1 MKGASMLENLHVKNL
16 ALIEEEDITF
26 LDGLHILS
34 GETGAGKSIILG
46 ALGLALGGKVSKDM
60 LRDPGKEALVEAVFR
75 ITRDSQRKQLAE
87 LDIEPYD
94 DEVILSRKITESRS
108 VAKINGEMV
117 PAIKMKEVGD
127 IFLDIHGQNDHQ
139 SLLHKKKH
147 LEMLDEYAKNEVG
160 PLKERMQ
167 TAYKTYAAK
176 QQEWKEAN
184 QLDGDR
190 EREISFLEYEIKEI
204 TEANLEIGE
213 DARFEN
219 QYRRLSNSK
228 RIMEALSEALSEA
241 YQQTSG
247 SDGASEQV
255 GRAVQRLH
263 QILSYDEALE
273 PMFESLNDIDSLLS
287 DFNRDLS
294 QYMAEAE
301 FDEEMF
307 AQIDGRLNEINRLK
321 DKYGATIEDILAAK
335 QEKEDRLEKLMHHE
349 AYLAKLTQAL
359 NDAKKEAE
367 DAAFALSGM
376 RKRYAKELSG
386 KVEEAL
392 MDLNFLDVHFSM
404 EFLQTDHIGAD
415 GYDDAQ
421 FMIRTNPG
429 EPIRPLKDIASG
441 GEMSRIMLAIK
452 TVLAEHDDID
462 TLIFDEI
469 DAGISG
475 RTAQA
480 VSEKLHLVAKEHQVI
495 CITHLPQIAAMADH
509 HYLIQKDVVGNET
522 ISSIEAL
529 SYHDS
534 IKELARMLG
543 GTTITQTVLDNA
555 KEMKDLAQGKKDV

>member
-204 TEANLEIGE
+204 TEAKLEIGE

-228 RIMEALSEALSEA
+228 RIMEALSEA

-376 RKRYAKELSG
+376 RKRYAKELFG

>member
-1 MKGASMLENLHVKNL
+1 MLENLHVKNL

-117 PAIKMKEVGD
+117 PAIRMKEVGD

-190 EREISFLEYEIKEI
+190 EREISFLEHEIKEI

-228 RIMEALSEALSEA
+228 RIMEALSEA

-273 PMFESLNDIDSLLS
+273 PMFESLNDIDSLLA

>member
-16 ALIEEEDITF
+16 ALIEEEDIAF

-117 PAIKMKEVGD
+117 PAIKMKQVGD

-228 RIMEALSEALSEA
+228 RIMEALSEA

>member
-1 MKGASMLENLHVKNL
+1 MLENLHVKNL

-94 DEVILSRKITESRS
+94 DEIILSRKITESRS

-228 RIMEALSEALSEA
+228 RIMEALSEA

-349 AYLAKLTQAL
+349 ACLAKLTQAL

>member
-1 MKGASMLENLHVKNL
+1 MLENLHVKNL

-46 ALGLALGGKVSKDM
+46 ALGLALGGKVSKEM
-60 LRDPGKEALVEAVFR
+60 LRDGDKEALVEAVFR
-75 ITRDSQRKQLAE
+75 VTRESQRKQLAA
-87 LDIEPYD
+87 LDVEPYD
-94 DEVILSRKITESRS
+94 DQIILSRKITESRS

-117 PAIKMKEVGD
+117 PAVKMKQVGD

-147 LEMLDEYAKNEVG
+147 LEMLDEYAKSEVQ
-160 PLKERMQ
+160 PLKERMH
-167 TAYKTYAAK
+167 TAYKKYAQK
-176 QQEWKEAN
+176 QQEWQDADRM
-184 QLDGDR
+184 DGDR
-190 EREISFLEYEIKEI
+190 EREISFLEYEIHEI
-204 TEANLEIGE
+204 ADANLQVGE
-213 DARFEN
+213 DERFES

-228 RIMEALSEALSEA
+228 RIMEALGEA
-241 YQQTSG
+241 QQMSAG
-247 SDGASEQV
+247 ADGASDQI
-255 GRAVQRLH
+255 GRAIQRLH
-263 QILSYDEALE
+263 QVVVYDEALS
-273 PMFESLNDIDSLLS
+273 PMLDSLSDIDSLLS

-294 QYMAEAE
+294 QYMSEAE
-301 FDEEMF
+301 FDEELF

-321 DKYGATIEDILAAK
+321 DKYGSTIEQIIAAK
-335 QEKEDRLEKLMHHE
+335 EEKEERLQKLQHYE
-349 AYLAKLTQAL
+349 AYLAKLSEECKQ
-359 NDAKKEAE
+359 AKKEAE
-367 DAAFALSGM
+367 DAAFALSSM
-376 RKRYAKELSG
+376 RQHYAKELSK
-386 KVEEAL
+386 KVEDAL
-392 MDLNFLDVHFSM
+392 LDLNFLDVHFSM
-404 EFLQTDHIGAD
+404 EFLQAEKIGMD

-509 HYLIQKDVVGNET
+509 HYLIQKDVIGNET

-555 KEMKDLAQGKKDV
+555 REMKELAQQKKDV

>member
-117 PAIKMKEVGD
+117 PAIKMKQVGD

-228 RIMEALSEALSEA
+228 RIMEALSEA

-294 QYMAEAE
+294 QYMAETE

-349 AYLAKLTQAL
+349 VYLAKLTQAL

-392 MDLNFLDVHFSM
+392 MNLNFLDVHFSM

>member
-1 MKGASMLENLHVKNL
+1 MLENLHVKNL

-46 ALGLALGGKVSKDM
+46 ALGLALGGKVSKEM
-60 LRDPGKEALVEAVFR
+60 LRDGDKEALVEAVFR
-75 ITRDSQRKQLAE
+75 VTRESQRKQLAA
-87 LDIEPYD
+87 LDVEPYD
-94 DEVILSRKITESRS
+94 DQIILSRKITESRS

-117 PAIKMKEVGD
+117 PAVKMKQVGD

-147 LEMLDEYAKNEVG
+147 LEMLDEYAKSEVQ
-160 PLKERMQ
+160 PLKERMH
-167 TAYKTYAAK
+167 TAYKKYAQK
-176 QQEWKEAN
+176 QQEWQDADRM
-184 QLDGDR
+184 DGDR
-190 EREISFLEYEIKEI
+190 EREISFLEYEIHEI
-204 TEANLEIGE
+204 AEANLQVGE
-213 DARFEN
+213 DERFES

-228 RIMEALSEALSEA
+228 RIMEALGEA
-241 YQQTSG
+241 QQMSAG
-247 SDGASEQV
+247 ADGASDQI
-255 GRAVQRLH
+255 GRAIQRLH
-263 QILSYDEALE
+263 QVVVYDETLS
-273 PMFESLNDIDSLLS
+273 PMLDSLSDIDSLLS

-294 QYMAEAE
+294 QYMSEAE
-301 FDEEMF
+301 FDEELF

-321 DKYGATIEDILAAK
+321 DKYGSTIEQILAAK
-335 QEKEDRLEKLMHHE
+335 EEKEERLQKLQHYE
-349 AYLAKLTQAL
+349 AYLAKLSEECKQ
-359 NDAKKEAE
+359 AKKEAE
-367 DAAFALSGM
+367 DAAFALSSM
-376 RKRYAKELSG
+376 RQHYAKELSK
-386 KVEEAL
+386 KVEDAL
-392 MDLNFLDVHFSM
+392 LDLNFLDVHFSM
-404 EFLQTDHIGAD
+404 EFLQAEKIGMD

-509 HYLIQKDVVGNET
+509 HYLIQKDVIGNET

-543 GTTITQTVLDNA
+543 GTAITQTVLDNA
-555 KEMKDLAQGKKDV
+555 KEMKELAQQKKDV

>member
-60 LRDPGKEALVEAVFR
+60 LRDPGKEALIEAVFR

-94 DEVILSRKITESRS
+94 DEIILSRKITESRS

-117 PAIKMKEVGD
+117 PAIRMKEVGD

-228 RIMEALSEALSEA
+228 RIMEALSEA

-321 DKYGATIEDILAAK
+321 DKYGATIEDILATK

>member
-167 TAYKTYAAK
+167 TAYKTYATK

-228 RIMEALSEALSEA
+228 RIMEALSEA

-294 QYMAEAE
+294 QYMAETE

-359 NDAKKEAE
+359 NDAQKEAE

>member
-1 MKGASMLENLHVKNL
+1 M
-16 ALIEEEDITF
+16 
-26 LDGLHILS
+26 
-34 GETGAGKSIILG
+34 
-46 ALGLALGGKVSKDM
+46 
-60 LRDPGKEALVEAVFR
+60 
-75 ITRDSQRKQLAE
+75 AE

-94 DEVILSRKITESRS
+94 DEIILSRKITESRS

-228 RIMEALSEALSEA
+228 RIMEALSEA

>member
-1 MKGASMLENLHVKNL
+1 MLENLHVKNL

-46 ALGLALGGKVSKDM
+46 ALGLALGGKVSKEM
-60 LRDPGKEALVEAVFR
+60 LRDGDKEALVEAVFR
-75 ITRDSQRKQLAE
+75 VTRESQRKQLAA
-87 LDIEPYD
+87 LDVEPYD
-94 DEVILSRKITESRS
+94 DQIILSRKITESRS

-117 PAIKMKEVGD
+117 PAVKMKQVGD

-147 LEMLDEYAKNEVG
+147 LEMLDEYAKSEVQ
-160 PLKERMQ
+160 PLKERMH
-167 TAYKTYAAK
+167 TAYKKYAQK
-176 QQEWKEAN
+176 QQEWQDADRV
-184 QLDGDR
+184 DGDR
-190 EREISFLEYEIKEI
+190 EREISFLEYEIHEI
-204 TEANLEIGE
+204 AEANLQVGE
-213 DARFEN
+213 DERFES

-228 RIMEALSEALSEA
+228 RIMEALGEA
-241 YQQTSG
+241 QQMSAG
-247 SDGASEQV
+247 ADGASDQI
-255 GRAVQRLH
+255 GRAIQRLH
-263 QILSYDEALE
+263 QVVVYDEALS
-273 PMFESLNDIDSLLS
+273 PMLDSLSDIDSLLS

-294 QYMAEAE
+294 QYMSEAE
-301 FDEEMF
+301 FDEELF

-321 DKYGATIEDILAAK
+321 DKYGSTIEQILAAK
-335 QEKEDRLEKLMHHE
+335 EEKEERLQKLQHYE
-349 AYLAKLTQAL
+349 AYLAKLSEECKQ
-359 NDAKKEAE
+359 AKKEAE
-367 DAAFALSGM
+367 DAAFALSSM
-376 RKRYAKELSG
+376 RQRYAKELSK
-386 KVEEAL
+386 KVEDAL
-392 MDLNFLDVHFSM
+392 LDLNFLDVHFSM
-404 EFLQTDHIGAD
+404 EFLQAEKIGMD

-509 HYLIQKDVVGNET
+509 HYLIQKDVIGNET

-555 KEMKDLAQGKKDV
+555 KEMKELAQQKKDV

>member
-1 MKGASMLENLHVKNL
+1 MLENLHVKNL

-117 PAIKMKEVGD
+117 PAIKMKQVGD

-167 TAYKTYAAK
+167 TAYKTYAAT

-228 RIMEALSEALSEA
+228 RIMEALSEA

-294 QYMAEAE
+294 QYMAETE

-349 AYLAKLTQAL
+349 VYLAKLTQAL

>member
-1 MKGASMLENLHVKNL
+1 MLENLHVKNL

-60 LRDPGKEALVEAVFR
+60 LRDPGKEALVEAIFR

-204 TEANLEIGE
+204 TEAKLEIGE

-228 RIMEALSEALSEA
+228 RIMEALSEA

>member
-1 MKGASMLENLHVKNL
+1 MLENLHVKNL

-46 ALGLALGGKVSKDM
+46 ALGLALGGKVSKEM
-60 LRDPGKEALVEAVFR
+60 LRDGDKEALVEAVFR
-75 ITRDSQRKQLAE
+75 VTRESQRKQLAA
-87 LDIEPYD
+87 LDVEPYD
-94 DEVILSRKITESRS
+94 DQIILSRKITESRS

-117 PAIKMKEVGD
+117 PAVKMKQVGD

-147 LEMLDEYAKNEVG
+147 LEMLDEYAKSEVQ
-160 PLKERMQ
+160 PLKEHMH
-167 TAYKTYAAK
+167 TAYKKYAQK
-176 QQEWKEAN
+176 QQEWQDADRM
-184 QLDGDR
+184 DGDR
-190 EREISFLEYEIKEI
+190 EREISFLEYEIHEI
-204 TEANLEIGE
+204 ADANLQVGE
-213 DARFEN
+213 DERFES

-228 RIMEALSEALSEA
+228 RIMEALGEA
-241 YQQTSG
+241 QQMSAG
-247 SDGASEQV
+247 ADGASDQI
-255 GRAVQRLH
+255 GRAIQRLH
-263 QILSYDEALE
+263 QVVVYDEALS
-273 PMFESLNDIDSLLS
+273 PMLDSLSDIDSLLS

-294 QYMAEAE
+294 QYMSEAE
-301 FDEEMF
+301 FDEELF

-321 DKYGATIEDILAAK
+321 DKYGSTIEQILAAK
-335 QEKEDRLEKLMHHE
+335 EEKEERLQKLQHYE
-349 AYLAKLTQAL
+349 AYLAKLSEECKQ
-359 NDAKKEAE
+359 AKKEAE
-367 DAAFALSGM
+367 DAAFALSSM
-376 RKRYAKELSG
+376 RQHYAKELSK
-386 KVEEAL
+386 KVEDAL
-392 MDLNFLDVHFSM
+392 LDLNFLDVHFSM
-404 EFLQTDHIGAD
+404 EFLQAEKIGMD

-509 HYLIQKDVVGNET
+509 HYLIQKDVIGNET

-555 KEMKDLAQGKKDV
+555 KEMKELAQQKKDV

>member
-167 TAYKTYAAK
+167 AAYKTYAAK

-204 TEANLEIGE
+204 TEVNLEIGE

-228 RIMEALSEALSEA
+228 RIMEALSEA

-321 DKYGATIEDILAAK
+321 DKYGATIEDILATK

>member
-1 MKGASMLENLHVKNL
+1 MLENLHVKNL

-228 RIMEALSEALSEA
+228 RIMEALSET

-294 QYMAEAE
+294 QYMAETE

-335 QEKEDRLEKLMHHE
+335 QEKEDRLERLMHHE

>member
-1 MKGASMLENLHVKNL
+1 MLENLHVKNL

-228 RIMEALSEALSEA
+228 RIMEALSEA

-480 VSEKLHLVAKEHQVI
+480 VSEKLHLVTKEHQVI

>member
-1 MKGASMLENLHVKNL
+1 MLENLHVKNL

-46 ALGLALGGKVSKDM
+46 ALGLALGGKVSKEM
-60 LRDPGKEALVEAVFR
+60 LRDGDKEALVEAVFR
-75 ITRDSQRKQLAE
+75 VTRESQRKQLAA
-87 LDIEPYD
+87 LDVEPYD
-94 DEVILSRKITESRS
+94 DQIILSRKITESRS

-117 PAIKMKEVGD
+117 PAVKMKQVGD

-147 LEMLDEYAKNEVG
+147 LEMLDEYAKSEVQ
-160 PLKERMQ
+160 PLKERMH
-167 TAYKTYAAK
+167 TAYKKYAQK
-176 QQEWKEAN
+176 QQEWQDADRM
-184 QLDGDR
+184 DGDR
-190 EREISFLEYEIKEI
+190 EREISFLEYEIHEI
-204 TEANLEIGE
+204 ADANLQVGE
-213 DARFEN
+213 DERFES

-228 RIMEALSEALSEA
+228 RIMEALGEA
-241 YQQTSG
+241 QQMSAG
-247 SDGASEQV
+247 ADGASDQI
-255 GRAVQRLH
+255 GRAIQRLH
-263 QILSYDEALE
+263 QVVVYDEALS
-273 PMFESLNDIDSLLS
+273 PMLDSLSDIDSLLS

-294 QYMAEAE
+294 QYMSEAE
-301 FDEEMF
+301 FDEELF

-321 DKYGATIEDILAAK
+321 DKYGSTIEQILAAK
-335 QEKEDRLEKLMHHE
+335 DEKEERLQKLQHYE
-349 AYLAKLTQAL
+349 AYLAKLSEECKQ
-359 NDAKKEAE
+359 AKKEAE
-367 DAAFALSGM
+367 DAAFALSSM
-376 RKRYAKELSG
+376 RQRYAKELSK
-386 KVEEAL
+386 KVEDAL
-392 MDLNFLDVHFSM
+392 LDLNFLDVHFSM
-404 EFLQTDHIGAD
+404 EFLQAEKIGMD

-555 KEMKDLAQGKKDV
+555 KEMKELAQQKKDV

>member
-228 RIMEALSEALSEA
+228 RIMEALSEA

-349 AYLAKLTQAL
+349 SYLAKLTQAL

>member
-94 DEVILSRKITESRS
+94 DEVILSRNITESRS

-228 RIMEALSEALSEA
+228 RIMEALSEA

-386 KVEEAL
+386 KVEKAL

>member
-1 MKGASMLENLHVKNL
+1 MLENLHVKNL

-46 ALGLALGGKVSKDM
+46 ALGLALGGKVSKEM
-60 LRDPGKEALVEAVFR
+60 LRDGDKEALVEAVFR
-75 ITRDSQRKQLAE
+75 VTRESQRKQLAA
-87 LDIEPYD
+87 LDVEPYD
-94 DEVILSRKITESRS
+94 DQIILSRKITESRS

-117 PAIKMKEVGD
+117 PAVKMKQVGD

-147 LEMLDEYAKNEVG
+147 LEMLDEYAKSEVQ
-160 PLKERMQ
+160 PLKERMH
-167 TAYKTYAAK
+167 TAYKKYAQK
-176 QQEWKEAN
+176 QQEWQDADRM
-184 QLDGDR
+184 DGDR
-190 EREISFLEYEIKEI
+190 EREISFLEYEIHEI
-204 TEANLEIGE
+204 AEANLQVGE
-213 DARFEN
+213 DERFES

-228 RIMEALSEALSEA
+228 RIMEALGEA
-241 YQQTSG
+241 QQMSAG
-247 SDGASEQV
+247 ADGASDQI
-255 GRAVQRLH
+255 GRAIQRLH
-263 QILSYDEALE
+263 QVVVYDEALS
-273 PMFESLNDIDSLLS
+273 PMLDSLSDIDSLLS

-294 QYMAEAE
+294 QYMSEAE
-301 FDEEMF
+301 FDEELF

-321 DKYGATIEDILAAK
+321 DKYGSTIEQILAAK
-335 QEKEDRLEKLMHHE
+335 EEKEERLQKLQHYE
-349 AYLAKLTQAL
+349 AYLAKLSEECKQ
-359 NDAKKEAE
+359 AKKEAE
-367 DAAFALSGM
+367 DAAFALSSM
-376 RKRYAKELSG
+376 RQRYAKELSK
-386 KVEEAL
+386 KVEDAL
-392 MDLNFLDVHFSM
+392 LDLNFLDVHFSM
-404 EFLQTDHIGAD
+404 EFLQAEKIGMD

-509 HYLIQKDVVGNET
+509 HYLIQKDVIGNET

-555 KEMKDLAQGKKDV
+555 KEMKELAQQKKDV

>member
-1 MKGASMLENLHVKNL
+1 MKGACMLENLHVKNL

-228 RIMEALSEALSEA
+228 RIMEALSEA

>member
-228 RIMEALSEALSEA
+228 RIMEALSEA

-287 DFNRDLS
+287 GFNRDLS
-294 QYMAEAE
+294 QYMAETE

>member
-1 MKGASMLENLHVKNL
+1 MLENLHVKNL

-228 RIMEALSEALSEA
+228 RIMEALSEA

-294 QYMAEAE
+294 QYMAETE

-421 FMIRTNPG
+421 FMI
-429 EPIRPLKDIASG
+429 
-441 GEMSRIMLAIK
+441 SRIMLAIK

>member
-1 MKGASMLENLHVKNL
+1 MLENLHVKNL

-46 ALGLALGGKVSKDM
+46 ALGLALGGKVLKDM

-108 VAKINGEMV
+108 VAKINSEMV

-228 RIMEALSEALSEA
+228 RIMEALSEA

-294 QYMAEAE
+294 QYMAETE

>member
-228 RIMEALSEALSEA
+228 RIMEALSEA
-241 YQQTSG
+241 YQQTSV

-321 DKYGATIEDILAAK
+321 DKYGATIEDILATK

>member
-1 MKGASMLENLHVKNL
+1 MKGASMIENLHVKNL

-228 RIMEALSEALSEA
+228 RIMEALSEA

>member
-46 ALGLALGGKVSKDM
+46 ALCLALGGEVSKDM
-60 LRDPGKEALVEAVFR
+60 VRDPGKEALVEAVFR

-167 TAYKTYAAK
+167 TAYKTYATK

-228 RIMEALSEALSEA
+228 RIMEALSEA

-294 QYMAEAE
+294 QYMAETE

>member
-1 MKGASMLENLHVKNL
+1 MLENLHVKNL

-46 ALGLALGGKVSKDM
+46 ALGLALGGKVSKEM
-60 LRDPGKEALVEAVFR
+60 LRDGDKEALVEAVFR
-75 ITRDSQRKQLAE
+75 VTRESQRKQLAA
-87 LDIEPYD
+87 LDVEPYD
-94 DEVILSRKITESRS
+94 DQIILSRKITESRS

-117 PAIKMKEVGD
+117 PAVKMKQVGD

-147 LEMLDEYAKNEVG
+147 LEMLDEYAKSEVQ
-160 PLKERMQ
+160 PLKERMH
-167 TAYKTYAAK
+167 TAYKKYAQK
-176 QQEWKEAN
+176 QQEWQDADRM
-184 QLDGDR
+184 DGDR
-190 EREISFLEYEIKEI
+190 EREISFLEYEIHEI
-204 TEANLEIGE
+204 ADANLQVGE
-213 DARFEN
+213 DERFES

-228 RIMEALSEALSEA
+228 RIMEALGEA
-241 YQQTSG
+241 QQMSAG
-247 SDGASEQV
+247 ADGASDQI
-255 GRAVQRLH
+255 GRAIQRLH
-263 QILSYDEALE
+263 QVVVYDEALS
-273 PMFESLNDIDSLLS
+273 PMLDSLSDIDSLLS

-294 QYMAEAE
+294 QYMSEAE
-301 FDEEMF
+301 FDEELF

-321 DKYGATIEDILAAK
+321 DKYGSTIEQILAAK
-335 QEKEDRLEKLMHHE
+335 EEKEERLQKLQHYE
-349 AYLAKLTQAL
+349 AYLAKLSEECKQ
-359 NDAKKEAE
+359 AKKEAE
-367 DAAFALSGM
+367 DAAFALSSM
-376 RKRYAKELSG
+376 RQHYAKELSK
-386 KVEEAL
+386 KVEDAL
-392 MDLNFLDVHFSM
+392 LDLNFLDVHFSM
-404 EFLQTDHIGAD
+404 EFLQAEKIGMD

-509 HYLIQKDVVGNET
+509 HYLIQKEVTGNET

-555 KEMKDLAQGKKDV
+555 KEMKELAQQKKDV

>member
-1 MKGASMLENLHVKNL
+1 MLENLHVKNL

-60 LRDPGKEALVEAVFR
+60 LRDPGKEALIEAVFR

-167 TAYKTYAAK
+167 TAYKAYAAK

-204 TEANLEIGE
+204 TEAKLEIGE

-228 RIMEALSEALSEA
+228 RIMEALSEA

>member
-1 MKGASMLENLHVKNL
+1 MLENLHVKNL

-75 ITRDSQRKQLAE
+75 IIRDSQRKQLAE

-228 RIMEALSEALSEA
+228 RIMEALSEA

>member
-1 MKGASMLENLHVKNL
+1 MLENLHVKNL

-46 ALGLALGGKVSKDM
+46 ALGLALGGKVSKEM
-60 LRDPGKEALVEAVFR
+60 LRDGDKEALVEAVFR
-75 ITRDSQRKQLAE
+75 VTRESQRKQLAA
-87 LDIEPYD
+87 LDVEPYD
-94 DEVILSRKITESRS
+94 DQIILSRKITESRS

-117 PAIKMKEVGD
+117 PAVKMKQVGD

-147 LEMLDEYAKNEVG
+147 LEMLDEYAKSEVQ

-167 TAYKTYAAK
+167 TAYKRYAQK
-176 QQEWKEAN
+176 QQEWQDADRM
-184 QLDGDR
+184 DGDR
-190 EREISFLEYEIKEI
+190 EREISFLEYEVHEI
-204 TEANLEIGE
+204 ADANLQVGE
-213 DARFEN
+213 DERFEN

-228 RIMEALSEALSEA
+228 RIMEALGEA
-241 YQQTSG
+241 QQMSAG
-247 SDGASEQV
+247 VDGASDQI
-255 GRAVQRLH
+255 GRAIQRLH
-263 QILSYDEALE
+263 QVVVYDEALS
-273 PMFESLNDIDSLLS
+273 PMLDSLSDIDSLLS

-294 QYMAEAE
+294 QYMSEAE
-301 FDEEMF
+301 FDEELF

-321 DKYGATIEDILAAK
+321 DKYGSTIEQILAAK
-335 QEKEDRLEKLMHHE
+335 EEKEERLQKLQHYE
-349 AYLAKLTQAL
+349 AYLAKLSEECKQ
-359 NDAKKEAE
+359 AKKEAE
-367 DAAFALSGM
+367 DAAFALSSM
-376 RKRYAKELSG
+376 RQHYAKELSK
-386 KVEEAL
+386 KVEDAL
-392 MDLNFLDVHFSM
+392 LDLNFLDVHFSM
-404 EFLQTDHIGAD
+404 EFLQAEKIGMD

-429 EPIRPLKDIASG
+429 EPVRPLKDIASG

-509 HYLIQKDVVGNET
+509 HYLIQKDVIGNET

-555 KEMKDLAQGKKDV
+555 KEMKELAQQKKDV

>member
-1 MKGASMLENLHVKNL
+1 MLENLHVKNL

-228 RIMEALSEALSEA
+228 RIMEALSET

-321 DKYGATIEDILAAK
+321 DKYGATIEDILATK

>member
-204 TEANLEIGE
+204 TEVNLEIGE

-228 RIMEALSEALSEA
+228 RIMEALSEA

>member
-1 MKGASMLENLHVKNL
+1 MLENLHVKNL

-46 ALGLALGGKVSKDM
+46 ALGLALGGKVSKEM
-60 LRDPGKEALVEAVFR
+60 LRDGDKEALVEAVFR
-75 ITRDSQRKQLAE
+75 VTRESQRKQLAA
-87 LDIEPYD
+87 LDVEPYD
-94 DEVILSRKITESRS
+94 DQIILSRKITESRS

-117 PAIKMKEVGD
+117 PAVKMKQVGD

-147 LEMLDEYAKNEVG
+147 LEMLDEYAKSEVQ
-160 PLKERMQ
+160 PLKERMH
-167 TAYKTYAAK
+167 TAYKKYAQK
-176 QQEWKEAN
+176 QQEWQDADRM
-184 QLDGDR
+184 DGDR
-190 EREISFLEYEIKEI
+190 EREISFLEYEIHEI
-204 TEANLEIGE
+204 ADANLQVGE
-213 DARFEN
+213 DERFES

-228 RIMEALSEALSEA
+228 RIMEALGEA
-241 YQQTSG
+241 QQMSAG
-247 SDGASEQV
+247 ADGASDQI
-255 GRAVQRLH
+255 GRAIQRLH
-263 QILSYDEALE
+263 QVVVYDEALS
-273 PMFESLNDIDSLLS
+273 PMLDSLSDIDSLLS

-294 QYMAEAE
+294 QYMSEAE
-301 FDEEMF
+301 FDEELF

-321 DKYGATIEDILAAK
+321 DKYGSTIEQILAAK
-335 QEKEDRLEKLMHHE
+335 DEKEERLQKLQHYE
-349 AYLAKLTQAL
+349 AYLAKLSEECKQ
-359 NDAKKEAE
+359 AKKEAE
-367 DAAFALSGM
+367 DAAFALSSM
-376 RKRYAKELSG
+376 RQRYAKELSK
-386 KVEEAL
+386 KVEDAL
-392 MDLNFLDVHFSM
+392 LDLNFLDVHFSM
-404 EFLQTDHIGAD
+404 EFLQAEKIGMD

-509 HYLIQKDVVGNET
+509 HYLIQKDVIGNET

-555 KEMKDLAQGKKDV
+555 KEMKELAQQKKDV

>member
-228 RIMEALSEALSEA
+228 RIMEALSEA

-294 QYMAEAE
+294 QYMAETE